1 LINKIITRTTHLA
14 LAVAIIVTCWV
25 ASAWGAEGFEFTRE
39 TYDLM
44 MRWVNFIILAAL
56 IIKYARRPIA
66 NFLKEK
72 RDEVAKAIE
81 KLETQKQAA
90 KDQLLEYQ
98 SQLTASENQ
107 MARIKQKIIAEG
119 EQRKAELIADA
130 QNSSRIMMETA
141 QLRISHMLRETHGR
155 IRTELIDTAAEIASA
170 KLSEMITAE
179 DNDKLIHQWIDAAQ
193 G

>member
-1 LINKIITRTTHLA
+1 
-14 LAVAIIVTCWV
+14 
-25 ASAWGAEGFEFTRE
+25 
-39 TYDLM
+39 
-44 MRWVNFIILAAL
+44 
-56 IIKYARRPIA
+56 
-66 NFLKEK
+66 
-72 RDEVAKAIE
+72 
-81 KLETQKQAA
+81 
-90 KDQLLEYQ
+90 
-98 SQLTASENQ
+98 